1 MQKPYAKRSTSIE
14 CMLDG
19 SIWVREDL
27 KWDET
32 TQNGKGNRLLFSDF
46 RSDDYQIWF
55 KPHFGSVWVRFG
67 IDRKRRIKGI
77 NAF

>member
-1 MQKPYAKRSTSIE
+1 
-14 CMLDG
+14 MLDG

-46 RSDDYQIWF
+46 RSDDYQICLN
-55 KPHFGSVWVRFG
+55 PTLEVCGSDSVLTERAEL
-67 IDRKRRIKGI
+67 KE
-77 NAF
+77 